1 MKNHSSLACCVSAPS
16 AQRRVAHSILL
27 ANAFFR
33 IANNRGSETGAYYH
47 TRFLARPL
55 RKHMGATFFSD
66 FAKSVDF
73 LASLP
78 LCLFASLPLCLFAS
92 LPLCLFASLPLCL
105 FASLPLCLFASLPL
119 CLFASLRLFLFASL
133 PLCLFASLRLCLFA
147 SLPLCVFASLP
158 LSSFQLLASSLQ
170 NSHHPSARNA
180 EHLPRHIIRRI
191 RRQKFHCLRNVI
203 RRRRPPHRKPRIAHP
218 PRLFERQFLIID
230 VRRIHHVHR
239 DSILRLFQRQRTRK
253 CHHPRLRRRVRRNR
267 RLPERALRSH
277 RAQIHNSSPP
287 LPAHNRNRRFARVKH
302 AQQIRIQHLPPLFDR
317 RFRHR
322 APVEIPHVVHQHV
335 QPPKSLRHR
344 RHQLLRLPRV
354 HRVRFHRKAFAS
366 QRLQL
371 PQRVLRRRFVRMI
384 RNRHARALA
393 AQTHRDS
400 LPDSAA
406 PARNQRHS
414 LPKTQL

>member
-105 FASLPLCLFASLPL
+105 FASLPLC
-119 CLFASLRLFLFASL
+119 
-133 PLCLFASLRLCLFA
+133 
-147 SLPLCVFASLP
+147 VFASLP
-158 LSSFQLLASSLQ
+158 LSSFQLLASSLK

-344 RHQLLRLPRV
+344 R
-354 HRVRFHRKAFAS
+354 
-366 QRLQL
+366 
-371 PQRVLRRRFVRMI
+371 
-384 RNRHARALA
+384 
-393 AQTHRDS
+393 
-400 LPDSAA
+400 
-406 PARNQRHS
+406 
-414 LPKTQL
+414 